1 LFHAHAAGEVAPGCH
16 LDKEPGRI
24 AFVFHEY
31 ILTSLPQG
39 SMIRIIRRFPGSNS
53 RPEGFLLLRQ
63 VCYNRG
69 MNVKIK
75 LFASLRK
82 FGPDEQ
88 TVALPEDATVD
99 DAVHFLNLPHMA
111 LLKIVNG
118 EHRPANYP
126 LKDGDELAL
135 FPPIAGG

>member
-1 LFHAHAAGEVAPGCH
+1 
-16 LDKEPGRI
+16 
-24 AFVFHEY
+24 
-31 ILTSLPQG
+31 
-39 SMIRIIRRFPGSNS
+39 
-53 RPEGFLLLRQ
+53 
-63 VCYNRG
+63 

-88 TVALPEDATVD
+88 VVALPENATID
-99 DAVHFLNLPHMA
+99 DAVNSLNLPEKIA

-118 EHRPANYP
+118 EHRPATYP

>member
-1 LFHAHAAGEVAPGCH
+1 
-16 LDKEPGRI
+16 
-24 AFVFHEY
+24 
-31 ILTSLPQG
+31 
-39 SMIRIIRRFPGSNS
+39 
-53 RPEGFLLLRQ
+53 
-63 VCYNRG
+63 
-69 MNVKIK
+69 MNIKIK

-88 TVALPEDATVD
+88 VVELPENTTVD
-99 DAVHFLNLPHMA
+99 DAVHFLNLPQMA

-118 EHRPANYP
+118 EHRPANHP